1 MWTLWQ
7 TVQQTHSRPSELLC
21 VEDPLVAYLF
31 DAAVVTF
38 GNIIEN
44 ALQERIQIGAGANVE
59 WKNKYELP
67 EILENGFKLPSPPR
81 KKSTASG
88 SSAGQ
93 FSGGNLAAILALADQ
108 RNSGVKKWEYKPN

>member
-44 ALQERIQIGAGANVE
+44 AVQERIEVGMGDKKE
-59 WKNKYELP
+59 WKQKYTLHQ
-67 EILENGFKLPSPPR
+67 LLDSSFKLPTDKDEIVKGRSNDPF
-81 KKSTASG
+81 
-88 SSAGQ
+88 AG
-93 FSGGNLAAILALADQ
+93 GGLAAVLALAGEHGS
-108 RNSGVKKWEYKPN
+108 RVKKWEYKPS

>member
-38 GNIIEN
+38 GNVIEN
-44 ALQERIQIGAGANVE
+44 ASHERIEVGMGNNKE
-59 WKNKYELP
+59 WKNKYELTQ
-67 EILENGFKLPSPPR
+67 LLDSKFKLPMDKDEIAKGRSNDPF
-81 KKSTASG
+81 
-88 SSAGQ
+88 AG
-93 FSGGNLAAILALADQ
+93 GGLATVLALAEQ
-108 RNSGVKKWEYKPN
+108 PKSGVKKWSYKPN